1 MHALGAQTH
10 STIVWALHVYHW
22 SCTQPSELRVLP
34 ACRLV
39 ADLAAQLVTLGP
51 WKVVYDQLRIMNGP
65 WFDQHATQP
74 PEQLAG
80 KGKWSVI
87 PHGCCI
93 VHFLLA
99 LACAGLR

>member
-1 MHALGAQTH
+1 M
-10 STIVWALHVYHW
+10 
-22 SCTQPSELRVLP
+22 
-34 ACRLV
+34 

-65 WFDQHATQP
+65 WFDQHATKP

-87 PHGCCI
+87 THGCC
-93 VHFLLA
+93 VGGFNWRQHASAPNECLDTAPWL
-99 LACAGLR
+99 